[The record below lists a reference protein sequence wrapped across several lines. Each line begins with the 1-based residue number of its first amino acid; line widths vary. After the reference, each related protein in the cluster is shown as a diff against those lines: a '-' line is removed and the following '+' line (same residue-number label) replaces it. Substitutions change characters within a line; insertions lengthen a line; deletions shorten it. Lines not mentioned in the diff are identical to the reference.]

1 MTFPRFVLVLL
12 CGVLPTGALAQQ
24 QQEWFVPGQGQGQRP
39 AQAQQQQQQ
48 RPPQQQQRPPQQ
60 QQQARPPA
68 PGTPPPAP
76 VIGIVDIPEVQRVS
90 TAFAQVRD
98 EIERRRT
105 RLNEDLQRE
114 QNTWRDAQQQLAN
127 LRAQLTP
134 DQIRSR
140 ERELQERITDSQRI
154 FRNRSQAIEQAAQQA
169 LMQIEESLAN
179 VVRTVAQSRNI
190 NLVLPRPLVIMND
203 PGFDITEDV
212 AQQFNR
218 AMRTVNIP
226 PETDGVAAPAPAQP
240 AAQRPPAQQAPRRN

>member
-1 MTFPRFVLVLL
+1 MTPFRFALVLL
-12 CGVLPTGALAQQ
+12 AGLLPGAALAQ
-24 QQEWFVPGQGQGQRP
+24 QQEWFVPGQGQGQGQRP
-39 AQAQQQQQQ
+39 PQAQQQQQ

-60 QQQARPPA
+60 PARP
-68 PGTPPPAP
+68 GQPPPTA
-76 VIGIVDIPEVQRVS
+76 VIGVVDIQEVQRVS
-90 TAFAQVRD
+90 TAFSQVRD

-134 DQIRSR
+134 DQIRAR

-179 VVRTVAQSRNI
+179 VVRTVAQSRSI
-190 NLVLPRPLVIMND
+190 NMVLPRPLIIMND
-203 PGFDITEDV
+203 PAFDITEEV
-212 AQQFNR
+212 ASQFNR
-218 AMRTVNIP
+218 TMRTVNIP
-226 PETDGVAAPAPAQP
+226 ADTDGSAPPPQP